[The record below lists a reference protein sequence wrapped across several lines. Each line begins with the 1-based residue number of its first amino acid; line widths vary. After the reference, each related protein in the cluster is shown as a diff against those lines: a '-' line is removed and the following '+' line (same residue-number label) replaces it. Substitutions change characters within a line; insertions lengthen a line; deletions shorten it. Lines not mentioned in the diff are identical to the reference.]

1 MRSESPPP
9 RLVQPAMAPV
19 GAPHAPLPAG
29 ADADAGA
36 PATVP
41 APEPKDALRRFL
53 IRIGCKALYGPLKE
67 IGVDQAKLYRMSNY
81 DEERLDKFMVKLG
94 VLVPEMTP
102 FMRLM
107 LSDEIR
113 GLAPIVVE

>member
-1 MRSESPPP
+1 
-9 RLVQPAMAPV
+9 
-19 GAPHAPLPAG
+19 
-29 ADADAGA
+29 
-36 PATVP
+36 
-41 APEPKDALRRFL
+41 
-53 IRIGCKALYGPLKE
+53 
-67 IGVDQAKLYRMSNY
+67 MSNY
-81 DEERLDKFMVKLG
+81 DEERLDRFMVKLG

>member
-1 MRSESPPP
+1 
-9 RLVQPAMAPV
+9 MAPV